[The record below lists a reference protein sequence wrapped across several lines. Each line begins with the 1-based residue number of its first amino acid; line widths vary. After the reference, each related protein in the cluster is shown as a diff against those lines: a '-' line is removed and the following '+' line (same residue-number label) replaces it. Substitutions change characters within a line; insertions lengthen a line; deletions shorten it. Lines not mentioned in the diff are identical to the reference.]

1 MTISFDSLNTDY
13 KECGCVITSE
23 LNIIENIIEDQFI
36 ILCKKH
42 YTQTSNKKEYIYN
55 KHKRI
60 YVLNSFLST
69 SSNKNKIKK
78 SASNIS
84 LDSDGDT
91 SNIIL
96 FGKYK
101 YKTFNYVY
109 NNDKIYCYNLSIW
122 NNSSL
127 LFNSIHSTNI
137 NNFIDFV
144 KESIKV
150 Y

>member
-1 MTISFDSLNTDY
+1 MTISFDSLNTEY
-13 KECGCVITSE
+13 KECDCVITSE

-36 ILCKKH
+36 ILCKTH
-42 YTQTSNKKEYIYN
+42 YMQTSNKKEYIYN
-55 KHKRI
+55 KHKSI

-127 LFNSIHSTNI
+127 IFNSIHSTNI